1 MVLPLVEG
9 TLCRDDDAE
18 AKASSKRKGC
28 TAERKDGGGFRQL
41 KVGSLGGLG
50 SRLDFPGGASGK
62 EPTCQSR

>member
-1 MVLPLVEG
+1 MEG
-9 TLCRDDDAE
+9 TLCQDDDAE

-41 KVGSLGGLG
+41 KVGSLEGLG
-50 SRLDFPGGASGK
+50 SRMDFPGGASGK